1 MATEEDVA
9 NVIFEAAI
17 DGTDQL
23 RYVAT
28 EDIKPLLAAEKRN
41 LGSGIYQ
48 VYKRAVGQCSRGA
61 ADPQH
66 RLKERLNAAETM
78 PGQEVQASE

>member
-9 NVIFEAAI
+9 NVIFEAAT

-28 EDIKPLLAAEKRN
+28 EDIKPLLAARGEPSEAEYIKFMKEQ
-41 LGSGIYQ
+41 SDS
-48 VYKRAVGQCSRGA
+48 AVA
-61 ADPQH
+61 
-66 RLKERLNAAETM
+66 ERQIRSTD
-78 PGQEVQASE
+78 